1 MLETNCQWWSWRWWT
16 APGSAPYTSS
26 GLHDDPQLGKNPRGT
41 WTLEI
46 HNDAYS
52 NCGSEAKFFKWSLK
66 LYGTEMDEN
75 SEDLRVGVRHG
86 PIEMEPTTEATTT
99 RRRTT
104 TEKLVRLRE
113 KEGVA
118 DINCTKTREECRTFK
133 WRPVAKVF
141 CKCTPGLCLEVP
153 SQGRNRVQP
162 SVHHGQEDEYKI
174 QRILANHGP
183 PPRRLKCL
191 RRTPGMLSQH

>member
-1 MLETNCQWWSWRWWT
+1 MTTHSW
-16 APGSAPYTSS
+16 
-26 GLHDDPQLGKNPRGT
+26 GKNPRGT

-75 SEDLRVGVRHG
+75 SEDLRVGVRLG

-113 KEGVA
+113 KEVVA
-118 DINCTKTREECRTFK
+118 DINCTRTREECRMFK
-133 WRPVAKVF
+133 WRRVAKVF
-141 CKCTPGLCLEVP
+141 CKCTPGLCLDVA
-153 SQGRNRVQP
+153 SHQGGTEFNLQCTMAKKTSTKSRGSSP
-162 SVHHGQEDEYKI
+162 TTDH
-174 QRILANHGP
+174 
-183 PPRRLKCL
+183 RRE
-191 RRTPGMLSQH
+191 G